1 MFILFPCLLIAQIGG
16 DHVYEFVNI
25 PISPRAAAL
34 GGSALAID
42 DGDISLANEN
52 PALFS
57 KATDGKLGM
66 DFINYLADINLGY
79 TSYAHHFDQVGTI
92 GVGFQFLSG
101 GTYTRA
107 DEDGYT
113 YGTFSTSE
121 YALNLSYAKSFDSL
135 FSIGATVKPVYSQ
148 LDTYRSLGLLMDIG
162 AIYSSKD
169 KLTSVAL
176 LFRNMGSQLTTYNGE
191 QEPVPFEIQL
201 GVATKLEHAPFRF
214 SMVLHNLETPD
225 LSYTQSN
232 YPEPVNTDITYT
244 REKVLSIA
252 QKAFMHTIFGVEFV
266 PTKSFFV
273 RAGYNYQRRQ
283 ELKLDDKPG
292 MTGFSWGFGFRISK
306 FHLSYANVRYH
317 NAGISNQF
325 AITTN
330 LSDFFKN

>member
-1 MFILFPCLLIAQIGG
+1 MAQIGG
-16 DHVYEFVNI
+16 NYVYEFVTI

-34 GGSALAID
+34 GGAAIAIN

-66 DFINYLADINLGY
+66 DYINYLADINLGY
-79 TSYAHHFDQVGTI
+79 TSYSRHFEKVGTV
-92 GVGFQFLSG
+92 GVGLQFLSG
-101 GTYTRA
+101 GNFTRT
-107 DEDGYT
+107 DENGYK

-148 LDTYRSLGLLMDIG
+148 LDTYHSLGLLMDMG
-162 AIYSSKD
+162 AVYSTKD

-214 SMVLHNLETPD
+214 SMVLHNLETPN

-232 YPEPVNTDITYT
+232 YPEPVNTEVTYPDT
-244 REKVLSIA
+244 KGLSIA
-252 QKAFMHTIFGVEFV
+252 QNVFMHTIFGVEFV
-266 PTKSFFV
+266 PTKSFSV